1 MHRKKADRMLLER
14 FSFLLVSATREQLC
28 LALAGLFWD
37 VNLIS
42 KIYCSLGVALAYVLC
57 MGLAQQAYSQST
69 ISIPNFHA
77 FNVGWVGIGNELE
90 SPVRGPGPV
99 LAHPDYPYIS
109 NAQAARTGE
118 DANFRIADLNNPIF
132 QPWVVEALRAQNEE
146 ALSGA
151 PIFDGK
157 VRCWPPGVLV
167 FLLRPGSPMMILQ
180 TADGVSI
187 LLEPNHEVRRVAINV
202 PHTDNSVPSWHGESV
217 GHYEGDTLVVDTIG
231 LDDRSFIDNYR
242 TPHSTMLHVVERY
255 RMIDDGQ
262 MLEVTVQV
270 EDQGAFTM
278 PWTAM
283 RRFRREIGRPFTE
296 RVCAENN
303 EFYFGFNL
311 PPIPQD
317 DTPDF

>member
-1 MHRKKADRMLLER
+1 MKQV
-14 FSFLLVSATREQLC
+14 F
-28 LALAGLFWD
+28 
-37 VNLIS
+37 
-42 KIYCSLGVALAYVLC
+42 CSLSVTLAYVLFI
-57 MGLAQQAYSQST
+57 GLAQQAHSQSVV
-69 ISIPNFHA
+69 SIPDFHA

-90 SPVRGPGPV
+90 PPISGLGPV
-99 LAHPDYPYIS
+99 VAHPDYPYIS
-109 NAQAARTGE
+109 NAQAAQTGE
-118 DANFRIADLNNPIF
+118 DANFRIADLNNPIL
-132 QPWVVEALRAQNEE
+132 QPWVVESLRVQNEE

-157 VRCWPPGVLV
+157 VRCWPPGVPV

-180 TADGVSI
+180 TVGEVFI
-187 LLEPNHEVRRVAINV
+187 LLEPNHEVRRIALNI
-202 PHTDNSVPSWHGESV
+202 PHTDNPAPSWHGESV

-242 TPHSTMLHVVERY
+242 TPHSSMLHVVERY

-270 EDQGAFTM
+270 EDQEAFAM
-278 PWTAM
+278 PWTSI
-283 RRFRREIGRPFTE
+283 RRFHREIGRPFTE

-303 EFYFGFNL
+303 EFYFGFDL

>member
-1 MHRKKADRMLLER
+1 MR
-14 FSFLLVSATREQLC
+14 QIY
-28 LALAGLFWD
+28 
-37 VNLIS
+37 LI
-42 KIYCSLGVALAYVLC
+42 CGVALALTFC
-57 MGLAQQAYSQST
+57 TAFALQAFIPRAFARSAS
-69 ISIPNFHA
+69 SIPDFHS

-90 SPVRGPGPV
+90 PPPSGPGPV
-99 LAHPDYPYIS
+99 LAHPDYPYVS

-118 DANFRIADLNNPIF
+118 DANFRVADLSNPIL
-132 QPWVVEALRAQNEE
+132 QPWVVEALRARNEE

-157 VRCWPPGVLV
+157 VRCWPPGVPV
-167 FLLRPGSPMMILQ
+167 FLLRPGSPLFLLQ
-180 TADGVSI
+180 AADEVLI
-187 LLEPNHEVRRVAINV
+187 LLEPNSEVRRVAMNARHSDDIK
-202 PHTDNSVPSWHGESV
+202 PSWYGESV

-255 RMIDDGQ
+255 RMIEDGTL
-262 MLEVTVQV
+262 LEVSVHI

-283 RRFRREIGRPFTE
+283 RRFRREVGRPFTE
-296 RVCAENN
+296 RICAENN
-303 EFYFGFNL
+303 ENYFGYDL

-317 DTPDF
+317 NMPDF